1 MLADRGNPSSP
12 LALRETQAAA
22 TALGV
27 TIKDYW
33 IANADEFGS
42 ALAAMK
48 DDGMGGFILA
58 PGALFFAQRKALAS
72 LALEHRLPSMSV
84 RREYA
89 EAGCLMAYG
98 SPIRDNYRQ
107 AAGYVAQILGGAK
120 PAELAIGQPTEFEF
134 IVNLKTADALG
145 LTCPRHSSL
154 ARASPRARSS
164 QKAGLPG
171 HRRAKRRRPWTAKP
185 AMTR

>member
-12 LALRETQAAA
+12 LALRETQEAAN
-22 TALGV
+22 ALGI

-33 IANADEFGS
+33 IASADEFGPT
-42 ALAAMK
+42 LAAMK
-48 DDGMGGFILA
+48 SDGIGGFIVA

-72 LALEHRLPSMSV
+72 HALEHRLPSMPV

-98 SPIRDNYRQ
+98 SPISDNYRQ
-107 AAGYVAQILGGAK
+107 AADYVAQILGGAK

-134 IVNLKTADALG
+134 IVNLRTADALG
-145 LTCPRHSSL
+145 LTLPPSL
-154 ARASPRARSS
+154 IARAE
-164 QKAGLPG
+164 KI
-171 HRRAKRRRPWTAKP
+171 
-185 AMTR
+185 